1 MDVQTHLEH
10 TAKVPSLV
18 INAIGTIRSMYI
30 KYRDGLF
37 YVQQKE
43 HLEQEQLKN
52 YMGEM
57 NTAHA

>member
-1 MDVQTHLEH
+1 MMDVQTHLEH

-30 KYRDGLF
+30 KYRDGLL

-43 HLEQEQLKN
+43 QLEPEQEKITW
-52 YMGEM
+52 EK
-57 NTAHA
+57 